1 MKNIVTILFQFFFV
15 IVVFAQEAPKPIYS
29 IEAKRGGTSI
39 GTITVE
45 MFPLPAPKHVRYFD
59 SLVAI
64 KFYDSL
70 AFHRVVP
77 AFVIQ
82 GGDPNSR
89 NKPRETWG
97 NGDPSQTNI
106 PAEFN
111 NIAYARGVLGA
122 ARDTDPNSA
131 NSQFFICVANAFS
144 LNAQYTAYGRVLAGM
159 NFVDTIVAAPRDAN
173 DNPLEKI
180 IMFVTKTGM
189 DSSKPTV
196 PVQLNPAPNAGRITP
211 DSNLIWSSVAGA
223 VLYQLDIA
231 TDSNFANKIFSTEIG
246 ASSYKLATVQLGLKK
261 YYWRVSANN
270 GGYRSSFSP
279 VRSFTTSISIPLLAS
294 PANRDT
300 NQPGNVTLKWN
311 NVQGATSYHVQVA
324 TNALFSQTALVF
336 DQKGITDTLKQMNGL
351 QLTKKHYWRVAAET
365 PEYEGAFCL
374 QWNFTTGTNTSVMDR
389 AEVPGTFAL
398 HQNFPNPFNPTT
410 NISYQLSEK
419 TAAVLTVFDALGRV
433 VTTLVNEVKGPG
445 NYSVTFDRADLMSGV
460 YFYRL
465 QAGSFVETKRLVLM
479 K

>member
-1 MKNIVTILFQFFFV
+1 MRTLSSLFLSALLATTL
-15 IVVFAQEAPKPIYS
+15 FAQAPKPIYS
-29 IEAKRGGTSI
+29 IEAKRGGNSI

-89 NKPRETWG
+89 NMPRETWG
-97 NGDPSQTNI
+97 NGDPAQTNI
-106 PAEFN
+106 PAEFT

-144 LNAQYTAYGRVLAGM
+144 LNAQYTAYGRVLTGM

-180 IMFVTKTGM
+180 IMFVTKTGA
-189 DSSKPTV
+189 DSSKPSV

-211 DSNLIWSSVAGA
+211 DSNLAWTAVPGA
-223 VLYQLDIA
+223 VLYKLEIA
-231 TDSNFANKIFSTEIG
+231 TDSNFTSPIFSSEIG
-246 ASSYKLATVQLGLKK
+246 GSSYKLTTVQLGLKK

-270 GGYRSSFSP
+270 GGYRSASSP
-279 VRSFTTSISIPLLAS
+279 IRSFTTSVSIPALQS
-294 PANRDT
+294 PANGAV
-300 NQPGNVTLKWN
+300 NQPGNVTLKWGG
-311 NVQGATSYHVQVA
+311 VEGAVSYHLQVA
-324 TNALFSQTALVF
+324 TNALFSQAALVYN
-336 DQKGITDTLKQMNGL
+336 QKGLTDTVKQMTGL
-351 QLTKKHYWRVAAET
+351 QLSKKHYWRVSAET
-365 PEYEGAFCL
+365 PEYEGAFGL
-374 QWNFTTGTNTSVMDR
+374 QWNFTTGTNTSVTVGTD
-389 AEVPGTFAL
+389 VPREFAL
-398 HQNFPNPFNPTT
+398 HQNFPNPFNPATV
-410 NISYQLSEK
+410 ISYQLSEK
-419 TAAVLTVFDALGRV
+419 SRATLTVFDALGRV
-433 VTTLVNEVKGPG
+433 VTTLVNEVKEPG
-445 NYSVTFDRADLMSGV
+445 NYSVQFDGSDLMSGI

-465 QAGSFVETKRLVLM
+465 QAGSFVETKKLVLM

>member
-1 MKNIVTILFQFFFV
+1 MYSQ
-15 IVVFAQEAPKPIYS
+15 QEAPKTIYS
-29 IEAKRGGTSI
+29 IESKRGGISI

-89 NKPRETWG
+89 NMPRETWG

-144 LNAQYTAYGRVLAGM
+144 LNAQYTAYGRVLTGM
-159 NFVDTIVAAPRDAN
+159 NIVDTIVAAPRDAN

-180 IMFVTKTGM
+180 IMFITKTGV
-189 DSSKPTV
+189 DSSKPSV
-196 PVQLNPAPNAGRITP
+196 PVQLNPAPNAARITP
-211 DSNLIWSSVAGA
+211 DSNLIWTAVPGA
-223 VLYQLDIA
+223 VLYWLQIA
-231 TDSNFANKIFSTEIG
+231 RDSMFVDTIFNVEIG
-246 ASSYKLATVQLGLKK
+246 ASSYKLSAVQLGLKK
-261 YYWRVSANN
+261 YYWRVAANN
-270 GGYRSSFSP
+270 GGYRSAFSP
-279 VRSFTTSISIPLLAS
+279 VRSFTTSVSIPVLAS
-294 PANRDT
+294 PANSAT

-311 NVQGATSYHVQVA
+311 AVAGAASYHVQVA

-336 DQKGITDTLKQMNGL
+336 DQKGITDTVKQMNGL

-365 PEYEGAFCL
+365 PEYEGAYCL
-374 QWNFTTGTNTSVMDR
+374 QWNFTTGTNTSVGAGSGILHDY
-389 AEVPGTFAL
+389 AL
-398 HQNFPNPFNPTT
+398 DQNYPNPFNPTT
-410 NISYQLSEK
+410 MISYQLPEK
-419 TAAVLTVFDALGRV
+419 TFAVLRVFDALGRV
-433 VTTLVNEVKGPG
+433 VTTLVNDVKEPG
-445 NYSVTFDRADLMSGV
+445 NYSVPFDGSDLMSGV

-465 QAGSFVETKRLVLM
+465 QAGSFIETKRLVLM